1 MMKRQAKELKMREIL
16 EENSLE
22 RLQKLTKANEKRRE
36 IKSKMEKVSKELE
49 LKSLKMYNMSVKN
62 MMNDT
67 IRSHR
72 SNDRRENQSKFTVSS
87 SYRKMDKEKS
97 DDELISELTRI
108 ENKLKIGQERSSIYR
123 QEISTK
129 ARQHSDKIETVKSKL
144 AILNDPNERFSN
156 YLQKLK

>member
-1 MMKRQAKELKMREIL
+1 MREIL

-36 IKSKMEKVSKELE
+36 IKSKMDKVSKELE

-72 SNDRRENQSKFTVSS
+72 SNDRRENLSKFTVSS

-97 DDELISELTRI
+97 DDELISELNRI
-108 ENKLKIGQERSSIYR
+108 ENKLKVGQERSSIYR
-123 QEISTK
+123 
-129 ARQHSDKIETVKSKL
+129 
-144 AILNDPNERFSN
+144 
-156 YLQKLK
+156 